1 MIINMMWLKP
11 KISTNYNIRQ
21 LKQTAIIPE
30 ESYEYF
36 LPFTLVNGLKKQLIT
51 WGFNPIKNN

>member
-1 MIINMMWLKP
+1 MMWLKP

-36 LPFTLVNGLKKQLIT
+36 LPFTLVDGLKKQLIT